1 MYKLT
6 KKGVLNES
14 KNGQMRLVNDKGEFY
29 KVNKSIVL
37 IWNMLDGKNTSEDIF
52 RNLKKI
58 SPIDSKEL
66 EIGINKIISQLKKCE
81 LAE

>member
-1 MYKLT
+1 MEELT
-6 KKGVLNES
+6 KKGVLDES

-29 KVNKSIVL
+29 KVNKSIAY
-37 IWNMLDGKNTSEDIF
+37 IWNLLDGKNTIDDIF
-52 RNLKKI
+52 RNLKKM
-58 SPIDSKEL
+58 SAMDPKEL